1 MAPGPALI
9 PVVVQGRRI
18 FQLTGE
24 VKAALQTISTAVGKE
39 REGVFHRPGQI
50 PHEGTRRRRRF

>member
-24 VKAALQTISTAVGKE
+24 VKAALQTCNDSK
-39 REGVFHRPGQI
+39 GQ
-50 PHEGTRRRRRF
+50 